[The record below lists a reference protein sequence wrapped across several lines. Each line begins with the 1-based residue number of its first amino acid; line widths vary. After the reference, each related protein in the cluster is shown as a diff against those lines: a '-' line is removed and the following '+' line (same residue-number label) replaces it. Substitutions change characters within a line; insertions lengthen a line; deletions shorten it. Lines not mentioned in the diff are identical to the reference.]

1 MTDTPELC
9 PGCNKVAKVTD
20 RIFRDPYDNKW
31 HAYCYNEAQSLNK
44 EINGEQEF
52 TFPEK
57 RFCQYCGK
65 QGCRTSHAKP
75 VRKKTVTENKYVEDT
90 DKWKIQKILD
100 NTSKTN
106 SDEQA
111 WLQIYCALI
120 KSDFS
125 QDPYVPGGLA
135 RVYSNNA
142 DQLFDAY
149 KERWKNETK

>member
-100 NTSKTN
+100 NTSKT
-106 SDEQA
+106 DEQA
-111 WLQIYCALI
+111 WLQIYCAITTGYTLKI
-120 KSDFS
+120 
-125 QDPYVPGGLA
+125 DP
-135 RVYSNNA
+135 
-142 DQLFDAY
+142 DQQAYFVEQTDMLFHAY
-149 KERWKNETK
+149 KERWKQE